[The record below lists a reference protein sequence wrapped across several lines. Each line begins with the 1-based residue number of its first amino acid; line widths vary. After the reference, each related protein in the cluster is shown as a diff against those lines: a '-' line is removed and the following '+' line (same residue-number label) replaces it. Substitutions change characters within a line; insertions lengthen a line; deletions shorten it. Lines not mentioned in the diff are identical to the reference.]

1 VPSVPF
7 EAGLSLDF
15 SDEDFSDE
23 DFSDVD
29 FSEDFSDWSA
39 CLRDSDG

>member
-15 SDEDFSDE
+15 SDEDFSDAG
-23 DFSDVD
+23 